1 MDWTLAK
8 RQGIM
13 RHCLDFFPLS
23 KCIIHHS
30 NAPSPASQSLDSPPL
45 TPQQSWSESTV
56 VLNYEIREARSAWK
70 EHFAV
75 GGSPPKNAVKWMFLI
90 NIWTY
95 TQGSLRWLFGCCEW
109 RCCGMAVLLETTV
122 MWVSVTQ
129 EPEVNRVTSGPE
141 ETEMTIQDSTS
152 LEKTSRWTK
161 PLFVRI
167 LLFKSWSFISIN
179 PLLYRLVVFPFSWGC
194 QDISGQMWTDEMLF
208 AYMWHGANLT
218 SNHWSLKQRMS
229 WALLQTASSCLK
241 NLPLAVE
248 RVRVWK
254 GWPSCIVVGWDGW
267 MWWSRQLAQHG
278 MKLDACEMHRSQVFD
293 FSYRNQWV
301 QICRSSWGAHSLHH
315 FCLKFE
321 EIFAWTYDLF
331 IYIICI

>member
-1 MDWTLAK
+1 MPLPQLHSRWIAHHWPRNSHGAKAPWSWITKSERRDLLGRNILQLEVPPQKKRCEVDVFDKYMNLYSGQLKMTVRMLWMTLL
-8 RQGIM
+8 
-13 RHCLDFFPLS
+13 RHGS
-23 KCIIHHS
+23 
-30 NAPSPASQSLDSPPL
+30 A
-45 TPQQSWSESTV
+45 T
-56 VLNYEIREARSAWK
+56 EA
-70 EHFAV
+70 H
-75 GGSPPKNAVKWMFLI
+75 
-90 NIWTY
+90 
-95 TQGSLRWLFGCCEW
+95 
-109 RCCGMAVLLETTV
+109 ETTV

-321 EIFAWTYDLF
+321 EIFAWTYDIF
-331 IYIICI
+331 IYIYYMHINKCMHIQLLRHRWYSTFSTCLHH